1 MKVGL
6 LTGSEPFAGLPDSP
20 ASALLAHFDNRTYA
34 GIGVRTVLTPAN
46 LSTVPN
52 LLTELIA
59 EHRPSFVISLG
70 LALGEP
76 VLRVETIGINT
87 LDFAI
92 SDNEGVRPVHGG
104 PIDEAGPAARK
115 ATWDHRQIVKAL
127 LAADLPARASH
138 SAGTHMCNAT
148 LYTAVGAMLAEGLN
162 GPCGFLHL
170 PYLPEQV
177 ARFMRDAPPDGDQA
191 PRTERALPSMSLENQ
206 IRGVDV
212 VLETVASQA
221 NAREE

>member
-1 MKVGL
+1 MSVGL
-6 LTGSEPFAGLPDSP
+6 LTGSEPFAGLPDNP
-20 ASALLAHFDNRTYA
+20 ASALLSHFENRIYA
-34 GIGVRTVLTPAN
+34 GIRVLPRMTPAN
-46 LSTVPN
+46 LSTGLD
-52 LLTELIA
+52 LLKELIA
-59 EHRPSFVISLG
+59 EHRPDFVISLG

-92 SDNEGVRPVHGG
+92 PDNEGIRPLHGG
-104 PIDEAGPAARK
+104 PIDETGPAARK
-115 ATWDHRQIVKAL
+115 ATWEHRTIVDAL

-148 LYTAVGAMLAEGLN
+148 LYTSVGAMEAAGLS

-177 ARFMRDAPPDGDQA
+177 ARFMRSAPPEGDRA
-191 PRTERALPSMSLENQ
+191 PRTERSLASMSLENQ
-206 IRGVDV
+206 LRGLGI
-212 VLETVASQA
+212 VLEKVAARA
-221 NAREE
+221 NGSKG